1 MTVPFWCVL
10 VGCVLPYLLAGTSG
24 YYKTKQLGS
33 LDNHYPRAQSARLT
47 GAGARVVAA
56 QENAW
61 EAIAVFAPAVVV
73 NHLAGG
79 DAGTASAL
87 ALGWVGARLLHAVFY
102 VSDLD
107 KLRSLA
113 FLVALVCAVG
123 LFVTAA

>member
-1 MTVPFWCVL
+1 MN
-10 VGCVLPYLLAGTSG
+10 
-24 YYKTKQLGS
+24 Q
-33 LDNHYPRAQSARLT
+33 
-47 GAGARVVAA
+47 
-56 QENAW
+56 
-61 EAIAVFAPAVVV
+61 
-73 NHLAGG
+73 LAGG